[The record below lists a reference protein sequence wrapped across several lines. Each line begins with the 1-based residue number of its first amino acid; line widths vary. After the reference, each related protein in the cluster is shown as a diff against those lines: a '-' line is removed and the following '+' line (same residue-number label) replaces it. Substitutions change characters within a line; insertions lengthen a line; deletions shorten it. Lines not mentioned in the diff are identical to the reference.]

1 AEPTMICKE
10 ARVRKRYRPDV
21 RVGIVG
27 WGAPGH
33 VSAIWGKQVERAI
46 HVGIVRHCEANGHDV
61 ASLRLKG
68 PFMFGSWFQH
78 SRNWTV
84 YAECPLRE
92 RSGLCMDW
100 ERESE
105 CEEKSH

>member
-1 AEPTMICKE
+1 MSFCLICALSWLSSCDTLPDMPNVREYNPPPVAEPTMICKE

-68 PFMFGSWFQH
+68 PFMFGS
-78 SRNWTV
+78 
-84 YAECPLRE
+84 
-92 RSGLCMDW
+92 
-100 ERESE
+100 
-105 CEEKSH
+105 